1 MVQFKTKHN
10 VNRSLVWTIQ
20 TFRRAKQSAILK
32 GYAIKLIFLTSLV
45 YSSDKKLLKKL
56 QLDI

>member
-20 TFRRAKQSAILK
+20 TFRRAKQGAILK
-32 GYAIKLIFLTSLV
+32 GYAMKLIVLTSLV
-45 YSSDKKLLKKL
+45 CSSDKKL
-56 QLDI
+56 Q